1 MINMINDRVIAIIG
15 GTGDQG
21 FGLALRWI
29 KAGENIIIGSR
40 VKEKAEAAVERLETI
55 LGAQC
60 NAEGLENREAV
71 SKADIVVLTVPF
83 NGLFDI
89 LKSIKEFLRQESI
102 LIDVTVPLAS
112 TIGGKP
118 TQTIIPWHGSV
129 SKMIA
134 EMLPNVK
141 VVSAFKEIS
150 AEALQDI
157 QSPIES
163 DTIVCS
169 DDDDAKRV
177 VIKLAEKIPNIRGI
191 DGGGLENSRISEYL
205 TAFLIGVNI
214 RYGVKKAGIRITQ
227 LK

>member
-1 MINMINDRVIAIIG
+1 MVNNRIIAIIG

-40 VKEKAEAAVERLETI
+40 VEDKAKAAVERLNII
-55 LGAQC
+55 LGGQY
-60 NAEGLENREAV
+60 NVEGLENREAV
-71 SKADIVVLTVPF
+71 SKANIVVLTVPF

-89 LKSIKEFLRQESI
+89 LKSIRDFLRRGCI
-102 LIDVTVPLAS
+102 LVDVTVPLAS

-118 TQTIIPWHGSV
+118 TQTITPWHGSV

-157 QSPIES
+157 QNPVES
-163 DTIVCS
+163 DTIICS
-169 DDDDAKRV
+169 DDDYAKRV
-177 VIKLAEKIPNIRGI
+177 VIELAEKIPNIRGI

-214 RYGVKKAGIRITQ
+214 RYGIKKAGIRITQ
-227 LK
+227 LTR

>member
-1 MINMINDRVIAIIG
+1 MVDRRVIAIIG

-21 FGLALRWI
+21 FGLALRWV
-29 KAGENIIIGSR
+29 KAGESIIIGSR
-40 VKEKAEAAVERLETI
+40 IREKAETAVKRLTAI
-55 LGAQC
+55 LG
-60 NAEGLENREAV
+60 NYYSISGLENKEAV

-89 LKSIKEFLRQESI
+89 LKSIRNYLKQNCI
-102 LIDVTVPLAS
+102 VVDVTVPLAS

-118 TQTIIPWHGSV
+118 TQTITPWQGSV
-129 SKMIA
+129 SEMIA

-157 QSPIES
+157 QNPVES

-169 DDDDAKRV
+169 DDDNAKKT
-177 VIKLAEKIPNIRGI
+177 IIELAEKIPNIRGI

-205 TAFLIGVNI
+205 TAFLISVNI
-214 RYGVKKAGIRITQ
+214 KYGVKKAGIRITQ
-227 LK
+227 LT

>member
-1 MINMINDRVIAIIG
+1 MVDSRVIAIIG

-21 FGLALRWI
+21 FGLALRWV

-40 VKEKAEAAVERLETI
+40 IREKAETAVKRLTAI
-55 LGAQC
+55 LGRHH
-60 NAEGLENREAV
+60 NISGLENREAV

-83 NGLFDI
+83 NGLLDI
-89 LKSIKEFLRQESI
+89 LKSIRSNLKQNCI
-102 LIDVTVPLAS
+102 VVDVTVPLAS
-112 TIGGKP
+112 TIGGKL
-118 TQTIIPWHGSV
+118 TQTITPWQGSV
-129 SKMIA
+129 SEMIA

-157 QSPIES
+157 QNPVES

-169 DDDDAKRV
+169 DDDNAKK
-177 VIKLAEKIPNIRGI
+177 IIIELAEKIPNIRGV
-191 DGGGLENSRISEYL
+191 DGGGLENSRVSEYL
-205 TAFLIGVNI
+205 TAFLISINI

-227 LK
+227 LT